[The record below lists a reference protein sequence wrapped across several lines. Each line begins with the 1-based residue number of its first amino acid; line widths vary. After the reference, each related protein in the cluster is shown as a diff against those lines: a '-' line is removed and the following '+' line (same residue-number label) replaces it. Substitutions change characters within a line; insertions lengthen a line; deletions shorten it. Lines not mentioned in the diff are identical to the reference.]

1 MTLLFMD
8 GLDSANLL
16 PKPEWDTAFAFN
28 PTTGRRGDA
37 NGAAT
42 IANSGQLKVLTLPS
56 AAATCIIGFA
66 IFLPSS
72 SDAFGHSGAAL
83 ARFKIGATAHLVLNI
98 NSAGKLTLRLSSST
112 GTLLATSTGPTIAL
126 NTWVHIQA
134 KATIH
139 NTAGSCEVRQNGVT
153 VINYTGQTGTAAG
166 AVTAVDIVMATS
178 NTITWDDM
186 WVCDAVDATAT
197 QGRAFNDFL
206 GDLKVVSLI
215 PTADTATA
223 QWTPSTGTSHAGTV
237 DEVPP
242 NTTDYVST
250 PTVGN
255 RDLFDVTDLP
265 ANTTGVLAYRV
276 GMYAQKSD
284 VGAMS
289 VKPVVKDPAGTAAQ
303 TAVALSTSWASGY
316 GPMTTKKTD
325 GSLSTVADMN
335 ATQVGIEAA

>member
-8 GLDSANLL
+8 GFDSANVI
-16 PKPEWDTAFAFN
+16 PKPEWDVGTNFIAQA
-28 PTTGRRGDA
+28 GRRGEA
-37 NGAAT
+37 NGAVSLPSNGT
-42 IANSGQLKVLTLPS
+42 KTLTLPA
-56 AAATCIIGFA
+56 AAATCIVGFA
-66 IFLPSS
+66 IRLTNTT
-72 SDAFGHSGAAL
+72 AIGATNAAL
-83 ARFKIGATAHLVLNI
+83 AIFRIGTTAHLTLNLDA
-98 NSAGKLTLRLSSST
+98 NAKLQLRLGGANGTVLAVGT
-112 GTLLATSTGPTIAL
+112 GLAIAL
-126 NTWVHIQA
+126 NIWVHVQV
-134 KATIH
+134 KVTIH
-139 NTAGSCEVRQNGVT
+139 NATGSCEVRQEGVP

-166 AVTAVDIVMATS
+166 AVTAIAVNQIDIQ
-178 NTITWDDM
+178 WDDM
-186 WVCDAVDATAT
+186 WVCDTVDATAT
-197 QGRAFNDFL
+197 QGRAFNNFL

-223 QWTPSTGTSHAGTV
+223 QWTPSTGTNHAAAV

-265 ANTTGVLAYRV
+265 SNTTGVLAYRV

-284 VGAMS
+284 AGAMS
-289 VKPVVKDPAGTAAQ
+289 VKPVVKDPAGTVAQ
-303 TAVALSTSWASGY
+303 NAVALSTSWASGY

-325 GSLSTVADMN
+325 GSLASVADMN